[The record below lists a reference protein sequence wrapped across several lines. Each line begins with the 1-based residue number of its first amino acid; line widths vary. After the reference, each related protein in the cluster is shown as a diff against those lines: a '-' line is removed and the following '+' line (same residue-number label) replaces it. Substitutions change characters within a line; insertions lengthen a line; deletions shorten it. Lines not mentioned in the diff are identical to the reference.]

1 MDSPETPRDQDPPSL
16 LDHLRVW
23 SQYLLPQRYLSSLM
37 HGLTQIRAR
46 PWKDWQIRLF
56 ARFYGVDMSQTVEPD
71 LASYPD
77 FNSFFTRALRP
88 EARPLPA
95 EAHILVAPADGRLM
109 AFGRIEDGRLLQA
122 KGRWF
127 SLQSLLGGDPEWA
140 NTFRDGEFA
149 TVYLSPRDYH
159 RVHMPAAGRLIEMRY
174 VPGRL
179 FSVSVSMSRLV
190 DGLFARNERLI
201 TWFETAFGPMAV
213 ILVGALFVGGIET
226 VWADR
231 ITPPHARSP
240 RSWRYPQDT
249 GQAPELQR
257 GAELGR
263 FNMGS
268 TVITLLPADTLSW
281 SSELAPGR
289 HLRMGEVLGRL
300 GRGRVPPPPP
310 TD

>member
-1 MDSPETPRDQDPPSL
+1 MDSPEAPRRQDPPAL

-23 SQYLLPQRYLSSLM
+23 PQYLLPQGHLSSLM
-37 HGLTQIRAR
+37 HGLTRIRAR

-56 ARFYGVDMSQTVEPD
+56 ARFYRVDMSQTMEPD
-71 LASYPD
+71 LTSYPD

-88 EARPLPA
+88 ETRPLPA
-95 EAHILVAPADGRLM
+95 DAHALVSPADGQLM
-109 AFGRIEDGRLLQA
+109 AFGRIEEGRLLQA

-127 SLQSLLGGDPEWA
+127 SLQALLGGDPEWA

-159 RVHMPAAGRLIEMRY
+159 RVHMPAAGRLIDMRY

-179 FSVSVSMSRLV
+179 FSVNASTSRLV
-190 DGLFARNERLI
+190 DGLFARNERVI

-213 ILVGALFVGGIET
+213 ILIGAIFVGGIET
-226 VWADR
+226 VWAGR
-231 ITPPHARSP
+231 ITPPHARAP
-240 RSWRYPQDT
+240 RSWRYPQGT
-249 GQAPELQR
+249 GQAPELQQ

-268 TVITLLPADTLSW
+268 TVITLLPSGTLSW
-281 SSELAPGR
+281 PSGLAAGR
-289 HLRMGEVLGRL
+289 HVQMGEVLGRL
-300 GRGRVPPPPP
+300 AGRGAPSP
-310 TD
+310 TA